1 MAAANDRS
9 WSDGSEQEIPGQFGL
24 EFSSVLVSNIPQ
36 SVTQWDLESHFDKKT
51 HGKDD
56 PQVRMLS
63 TQAIVTFRSPSYA
76 MEVARKGHTSCKG
89 TYLTV
94 EPHIQVFST
103 VTAVIP
109 ARLGDHLPNSFI
121 DRLKREAGVQVD
133 RYSRQNNT
141 LEITGSFHE
150 IEQAQQLLRQ
160 RFATIIHE
168 ELHTGSQSQVSIPS
182 ILSGK
187 YKHTDYQRAAACS
200 EVDTA
205 EDLIKSKVR
214 HSNDRE
220 TTQSYQTNGLS
231 PDLADDSTN
240 GRSRQM
246 TRKIA
251 GRSSSLSRV
260 ETSSR
265 SENRASHWDTKEGP
279 ADIIGK
285 SLDNRS
291 NVHVS
296 SQFKRPHTQPVLSS
310 KSPGASKPK
319 SSAKGKLKT
328 PSVLPSRPT
337 FPSTQTGG
345 SITGSTSKS
354 SRSRLQGGVG
364 VSTSTKRAS
373 KRRTHSVHHY
383 RGVKVSVVHG
393 DLTEEIVDVIVS
405 SAGGDMKNHGGVAGA
420 ISRAGGPSIQEDCDR
435 YRRRHGPLNT
445 TGCMVTGPGRL
456 PCSHVIHVAGPVFQ
470 SRHPFKTEEELKE
483 TTFRV
488 LTSAAVDLK
497 AQSIALPAISS
508 GTFRVPKDMC
518 ARAMLAGIM
527 AFAETQREICSGLW
541 DIRIVDNDFGTV
553 LGFTSHCE
561 KLLDESGD
569 RDSKRGSRR
578 RSSSMSRADR
588 RDKTSNSIAS
598 HKVSSSNT
606 TNVPAASGAAAY
618 GSSYNSDNH
627 QSLPSFHNKADYYFR
642 DENSWDQQNTRGMEF
657 SQPHD
662 KSTKSDG
669 QQDEACP
676 ICMSDF
682 TDPKTLPCKHK
693 FCAAC
698 LATALKHAAKCPI
711 CGLVVGRLRGDQPD
725 GRMECIVEKY
735 SSLPG
740 YPGCGTIIIHYD
752 IPSGIQGPE
761 HPNPGQRF
769 HGTSR
774 KAYLPYN
781 SQGQEVLTLL
791 KEAWKNK
798 LVFTIGMSVTTGNS
812 DAVTWNDIH
821 HKTNRSGGPTRYG
834 YPDPTYLGRVK
845 EELAAK
851 GITPRP
857 STT

>member
-1 MAAANDRS
+1 M
-9 WSDGSEQEIPGQFGL
+9 
-24 EFSSVLVSNIPQ
+24 
-36 SVTQWDLESHFDKKT
+36 
-51 HGKDD
+51 
-56 PQVRMLS
+56 MS
-63 TQAIVTFRSPSYA
+63 TQAIVTFKSHSNA
-76 MEVARKGHTSCKG
+76 MEVARKEHTTYNG
-89 TYLTV
+89 TDLTV
-94 EPHIQVFST
+94 EPYIEVFST

-109 ARLGDHLPNSFI
+109 ASLRDHLPNDVI
-121 DRLKREAGVQVD
+121 DRLENKTGVQVN
-133 RYSRQNNT
+133 RNSRQNNT
-141 LEITGSFHE
+141 LEITGSLHE
-150 IEQAQQLLRQ
+150 IEQAQKMLRK

-168 ELHTGSQSQVSIPS
+168 ELVTGSQPQVSIS
-182 ILSGK
+182 SKRTDK
-187 YKHTDYQRAAACS
+187 YNHNRYMDNHTDLGQ
-200 EVDTA
+200 VDVDETGQ
-205 EDLIKSKVR
+205 EFTSIKD
-214 HSNDRE
+214 SNDRDIK
-220 TTQSYQTNGLS
+220 QSYQTNGLP
-231 PDLADDSTN
+231 PDLAEDRSKDGPRN
-240 GRSRQM
+240 GRSRPL

-251 GRSSSLSRV
+251 GRSSSLSRLEGSTRTDHV
-260 ETSSR
+260 
-265 SENRASHWDTKEGP
+265 RAPWDTKEGP

-285 SLDNRS
+285 RLDNRS
-291 NVHVS
+291 NVS
-296 SQFKRPHTQPVLSS
+296 SEVKKPHTQPVLSS

-354 SRSRLQGGVG
+354 SRSRLQGGVC
-364 VSTSTKRAS
+364 VSTSTQRAS
-373 KRRTHSVHHY
+373 RRRTHSVHHY
-383 RGVKVSVVHG
+383 RGVNVSVVHG

-445 TGCMVTGPGRL
+445 TDCMVTGPGRL

-518 ARAMLAGIM
+518 ARSMLAGIM
-527 AFAETQREICSGLW
+527 AFAETQREICSDLG

-561 KLLDESGD
+561 KLLDESSD

-588 RDKTSNSIAS
+588 RDRTSSS
-598 HKVSSSNT
+598 GHTVSSSNT
-606 TNVPAASGAAAY
+606 SKVPAASGAVSGATTY
-618 GSSYNSDNH
+618 GSSYNHDSY
-627 QSLPSFHNKADYYFR
+627 QSLPSFLNDNKGDYYFR
-642 DENSWDQQNTRGMEF
+642 DENDWDQQNTPGMEF
-657 SQPHD
+657 SSQAQPHD

-725 GRMECIVEKY
+725 GKMECVVEKY

-761 HPNPGQRF
+761 HPNPGHRF

-774 KAYLPYN
+774 KAYLPCN
-781 SQGQEVLTLL
+781 PEGQEVLTLL

-798 LVFTIGMSVTTGNS
+798 LVFTIGTSVTTGTS

-857 STT
+857 STA